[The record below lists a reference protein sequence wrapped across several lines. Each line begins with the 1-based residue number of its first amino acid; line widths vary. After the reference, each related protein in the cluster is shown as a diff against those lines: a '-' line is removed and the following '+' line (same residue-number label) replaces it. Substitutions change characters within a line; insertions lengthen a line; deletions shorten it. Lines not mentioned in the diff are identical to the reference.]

1 MLKLQFSD
9 NHREP
14 VWVVE
19 KLFNIGSQPGNHLVL
34 THPSVEPVHARLVQ
48 ENNRFYLKDNNSKSG
63 CFVNE
68 QRVTHKEIV
77 PGDRIRLGAVQM
89 QVLEPGADV
98 SGEEQNL
105 QWQLVSDNGLLA
117 NTSFTLPNDRPV
129 TVGRDNQCDIVLP
142 ATYLSRQH
150 TRLEVTGDRVKITD
164 LSLANGTFVNEQ
176 PVDSYLA
183 GAGDRLRLDIYTFR
197 LVAPDPEA
205 IDRARLR
212 ATIQSL
218 TKPVERKQAD
228 TNPKRWKTR
237 PTSPGNRVET
247 PPPRH
252 RPNAT
257 VKWIGVAALVASAAT
272 LVFLVSRG

>member
-1 MLKLQFSD
+1 MLKLQCSD

-19 KLFNIGSQPGNHLVL
+19 KLFSIGSQPGNHLVL
-34 THPSVEPVHARLVQ
+34 THSSVEPVHARLVQ

-63 CFVNE
+63 CFVNG

-77 PGDRIRLGAVQM
+77 PGDRIKLGAVQI
-89 QVLEPGADV
+89 QVLEPGADL
-98 SGEEQNL
+98 SGEAQNL
-105 QWQLVSDNGLLA
+105 QWQLVSDNSLLA

-129 TVGRDNQCDIVLP
+129 IVGRDNQCDIVLP

-150 TRLEVTGDRVKITD
+150 TRLEVTGDRVKIID
-164 LSLANGTFVNEQ
+164 LSSANGTFVNEQ

-183 GAGDRLRLDIYTFR
+183 SAGDRLRLDIYTFR

-205 IDRARLR
+205 INRARLR

-237 PTSPGNRVET
+237 PTSPGNRIET
-247 PPPRH
+247 PPPGH
-252 RPNAT
+252 RPKAT
-257 VKWIGVAALVASAAT
+257 FKWIGVAALVASAAT

>member
-63 CFVNE
+63 CFVNG
-68 QRVTHKEIV
+68 QRVTYKEIV
-77 PGDRIRLGAVQM
+77 PGDQIKLGAVQI
-89 QVLEPGADV
+89 QVHEPGADA
-98 SGEEQNL
+98 SGEEQSL
-105 QWQLVSDNGLLA
+105 QWQLVSDNSLLA
-117 NTSFTLPNDRPV
+117 NTAFTLPSDRPV
-129 TVGRDNQCDIVLP
+129 TVGRDSQCDIVLP

-164 LSLANGTFVNEQ
+164 LSSANGTFVNEQ

-183 GAGDRLRLDIYTFR
+183 SAGDRLRLDIYTFR

-205 IDRARLR
+205 INRARLR

-247 PPPRH
+247 PQPS

-257 VKWIGVAALVASAAT
+257 FKWLGVALLVATAAV
-272 LVFLVSRG
+272 LVFLLSRG

>member
-19 KLFNIGSQPGNHLVL
+19 KLFTIGSQPGNHLVL
-34 THPSVEPVHARLVQ
+34 THPSVEPVHARLIQ

-77 PGDRIRLGAVQM
+77 PGDRIRLGTIQI
-89 QVLEPGADV
+89 QVLEPGADI
-98 SGEEQNL
+98 SGEDENL
-105 QWQLVSDNGLLA
+105 QWQLVSDNSLLA

-129 TVGRDNQCDIVLP
+129 IVGRDNQCDIVLA

-150 TRLEVTGDRVKITD
+150 TRLEVAGDKVKVTD
-164 LSLANGTFVNEQ
+164 LSSANGTFINEQ
-176 PVDSYLA
+176 PVDSYWA
-183 GAGDRLRLDIYTFR
+183 SAGDRLRVDIYTFR
-197 LVAPDPEA
+197 LVAPDPDA
-205 IDRARLR
+205 ISRARLR

-218 TKPVERKQAD
+218 AKPVERKQAD

-247 PPPRH
+247 PLPR
-252 RPNAT
+252 RPAIAI
-257 VKWIGVAALVASAAT
+257 KWAVIAALAV
-272 LVFLVSRG
+272 LVTALVILWFGR